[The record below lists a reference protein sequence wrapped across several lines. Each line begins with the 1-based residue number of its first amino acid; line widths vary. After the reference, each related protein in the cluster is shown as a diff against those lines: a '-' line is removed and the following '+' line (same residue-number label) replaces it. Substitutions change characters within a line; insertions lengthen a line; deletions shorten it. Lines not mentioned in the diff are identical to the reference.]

1 MKKKSVSF
9 LLLAVFS
16 YTSLYTGALEAGRPS
31 HSHTLELASFSTIS
45 LPDKSKAVL
54 KKLFPN
60 IQLEVGEVP
69 APYHHAGREKVFG

>member
-16 YTSLYTGALEAGRPS
+16 STSLYTGALEAGRSS
-31 HSHTLELASFSTIS
+31 HSHTLELASFSTID

-60 IQLEVGEVP
+60 IQLEFGEVP